1 MMDIDNIIISGVRI
15 YFPPDNVLPEASKD
29 MLTFAVIFDADTLK
43 QYVLLVHKNS
53 QWQMAAP
60 QLFDDRAHAIA
71 AAVKIGKKVW
81 Q

>member
-15 YFPPDNVLPEASKD
+15 YFPPDNVLPEPSKD
-29 MLTFAVIFDADTLK
+29 MLTFAVVFDATTLK
-43 QYVLLVHKNS
+43 QYLLLVHKDN

-60 QLFDDRAHAIA
+60 QLFGNTAHAIA
-71 AAVKIGKKVW
+71 AATKIGKKIW